1 MADATL
7 TAQLV
12 LDTRNFYNSLRSA
25 ESDASKFTSRIETS
39 VSKTSNTF
47 TNLGKSMQQGFKDTS
62 TAATTFNTTLGK
74 TERGFT
80 SLSNKFQSVNKN
92 ISTGFKDTVLTAGMF
107 GTTLRKTEDELPR
120 LANTV
125 ANASKSM
132 SGGLKEGAVNAA
144 ILASSF
150 TKVGV
155 AGEAA
160 MVKTAVAAKETSAS
174 LSMVDKLL
182 IAFGAISGVKTVSS
196 EGEDFVKRRAAMKL
210 QAEMLNKQGILTF
223 DLPSDATSKATQ
235 SASSLASGWQ
245 KLIEKGTSL
254 GGVVGSVVKFLGSIP
269 GPTMVAAAAI
279 AFLALSWDQAK
290 KGFEASRIDT
300 MFKNSAE
307 AVGKDAEQ
315 LAKRLDKAFG
325 GAVEETEIKFAALRG
340 NLINMSDDAMVNFAE
355 ASKTAAK
362 LSGQNA
368 AEIFRGFIEGS
379 MSMRVRALVQL
390 KTFNQD
396 ELTILQ
402 ESVKNHKL
410 TQEELSRIVKA
421 RTSEWEK
428 ALNAPE
434 KSFKKL
440 TKSFSEFWE
449 NVFQKPLGDLF
460 TPVASVLSDI
470 LRLVTPVFGGL
481 FQGLSKLFSYPFKKL
496 AEVFT
501 SITEKILE
509 MGNALKEWLGGVW
522 EDFVTKLED
531 MYYKVKGWIF
541 GEQVREGAPKG
552 DPQSH
557 EEVPES
563 TLLIRE
569 KWQENYDTQM
579 KVESVSIRIN
589 KLQGQ
594 QKLALEAIN
603 SLIERGYDKYVGQ
616 EERLKIQWFYE
627 EQILKAKIEQ
637 AQEEAK
643 KVPEAEAGAKATAD
657 AKVAIAKQ
665 ELETARKKY
674 MQDKEIA
681 KFDSTFVKTAKEKYE
696 QAAGILKVEKE
707 RIEMLNTFNEEQL
720 QNQITLGLKD
730 ELDLVKQKFQYEIDS
745 LQVQEKQIQNQ
756 LDNTPLREQRIE
768 LEAQIKLLEEKGIK
782 LFSQMKDNTAMATRN
797 AKLALGGYAA
807 LNQQLI
813 EIENARKRD
822 LDLFMKKY
830 PQYVKDIEMRAQE
843 QRESALSSYYEL
855 VIKYN
860 RNIQDMW
867 NNTGRLMVLQT
878 RNIWQTTSQLIQ
890 DTFSNLR
897 STIQDA
903 LFGWMVNEGDD
914 LKGYINKFARSM
926 AASLSASIAEDLDT
940 MLKEFVFGKKV
951 DMAIKAQNVYV
962 NGMPIGGYQGEEK
975 KGLADKLKEMFGLDT
990 STGENEIPPQD
1001 TVLDKVANSIEDT
1014 WTEIIDWWDS
1024 LDVTADLQGVE
1035 LSINNAFSIVSSM
1048 LTAMVEKIVSD
1059 QGGFGSM
1066 FSGFGGGF
1074 DLFEMFGGGSGMF
1087 FHQGGVVGSTNV
1099 PRKRVNPLLFMG
1111 APRLHSGLMPGEYP
1125 AVLQQGETVVPRG
1138 GFAGQQ
1144 TVVYNIYANDSKS
1157 FSESMRENRAII
1169 HKEVVNG
1176 LRDNKT
1182 RHDMNRFLG
1191 RR

>member
-74 TERGFT
+74 TEQGFT
-80 SLSNKFQSVNKN
+80 SLSNKFQSV
-92 ISTGFKDTVLTAGMF
+92 
-107 GTTLRKTEDELPR
+107 
-120 LANTV
+120 
-125 ANASKSM
+125 
-132 SGGLKEGAVNAA
+132 
-144 ILASSF
+144 F
-150 TKVGV
+150 TKAGV
-155 AGEAA
+155 AGSSISGLSAGFDKLKGVALGAGGVIGGISKALSSIGGPA
-160 MVKTAVAAKETSAS
+160 MVAVAA
-174 LSMVDKLL
+174 
-182 IAFGAISGVKTVSS
+182 IGALV
-196 EGEDFVKRRAAMKL
+196 FA
-210 QAEMLNKQGILTF
+210 
-223 DLPSDATSKATQ
+223 
-235 SASSLASGWQ
+235 
-245 KLIEKGTSL
+245 
-254 GGVVGSVVKFLGSIP
+254 
-269 GPTMVAAAAI
+269 
-279 AFLALSWDQAK
+279 WDQAQ

-307 AVGKDAEQ
+307 IIGRDADK
-315 LAKRLDKAFG
+315 LSARLSNAMGATVEDTEMKFVALKA
-325 GAVEETEIKFAALRG
+325 
-340 NLINMSDDAMVNFAE
+340 NLIGMSEDSLVKFAE
-355 ASKTAAK
+355 AAKTAATVTGESATEM
-362 LSGQNA
+362 L
-368 AEIFRGFIEGS
+368 RGFIQTS
-379 MSMRVRALVQL
+379 MTMRVRAVAQL
-390 KTFNQD
+390 GMFSQD

-410 TQEELSRIVKA
+410 TQDELSDIINSRSKEWKIALDAPRYLFKELGVAFSKFWEELV
-421 RTSEWEK
+421 
-428 ALNAPE
+428 
-434 KSFKKL
+434 
-440 TKSFSEFWE
+440 
-449 NVFQKPLGDLF
+449 QKPLGGLLSPFVEMLIDALNLLRKLGPEVQTVF
-460 TPVASVLSDI
+460 STIGEVVSKLYGAFKELISMVRNFISSVFEKLVEKIKWVISVLPKGSESIPEEYGPD
-470 LRLVTPVFGGL
+470 TA
-481 FQGLSKLFSYPFKKL
+481 SENAKKL
-496 AEVFT
+496 AKQRELDRQ
-501 SITEKILE
+501 K
-509 MGNALKEWLGGVW
+509 KETQ
-522 EDFVTKLED
+522 DKL
-531 MYYKVKGWIF
+531 
-541 GEQVREGAPKG
+541 Q
-552 DPQSH
+552 
-557 EEVPES
+557 
-563 TLLIRE
+563 E
-569 KWQENYDTQM
+569 KWQQNYDTQM
-579 KVESVSIRIN
+579 KVESVAIRIN

-594 QKLALEAIN
+594 QKVALESIN
-603 SLIERGYDKYVGQ
+603 ILTERGYDKYVAQ
-616 EERLKIQWFYE
+616 EERLKVQWKYE

-637 AQEEAK
+637 AAAEAK

-665 ELETARKKY
+665 ELETARQKHRL
-674 MQDKEIA
+674 DVIA
-681 KFDSTFVKTAKEKYE
+681 TEFDRTFVKSAREKYE
-696 QAAGILKVEKE
+696 QAAGLLKVEKE
-707 RIEMLNTFNEEQL
+707 RIDILNSFNEEQL

-745 LQVQEKQIQNQ
+745 LQVQEKQIKNQ
-756 LDNTPLREQRIE
+756 LDNTQLTREQRIE

-782 LFSQMKDNTAMATRN
+782 LFSQMKDNTAIATRN

-822 LDLFMKKY
+822 LEKY

-926 AASLSASIAEDLDT
+926 AASLSASIAEDIDT

-1001 TVLDKVANSIEDT
+1001 TALDKVANSIEDT
-1014 WTEIIDWWDS
+1014 WTEITDWWDS
-1024 LDVTADLQGVE
+1024 LDVTDALQGVE

-1048 LTAMVEKIVSD
+1048 LTAMVEKIVSN
-1059 QGGFGSM
+1059 QGGFGSMFSGFGSM

-1074 DLFEMFGGGSGMF
+1074 DLFELFGGGSGMF
-1087 FHQGGVVGSTNV
+1087 FHQGGVVGTTNV
-1099 PRKRVNPLLFMG
+1099 PRKRVNPLLFFG
-1111 APRLHSGLMPGEYP
+1111 APRLHGGLMPGEYP

>member
-25 ESDASKFTSRIETS
+25 ESDASRFTSRIETS

-74 TERGFT
+74 TEQGFT

-92 ISTGFKDTVLTAGMF
+92 ISTGFKDTVLAGSSIS
-107 GTTLRKTEDELPR
+107 GL
-120 LANTV
+120 LAV
-125 ANASKSM
+125 FDKLKGAALGAGGVIGGISKALS
-132 SGGLKEGAVNAA
+132 SIGGP
-144 ILASSF
+144 
-150 TKVGV
+150 
-155 AGEAA
+155 A
-160 MVKTAVAAKETSAS
+160 MVAVAA
-174 LSMVDKLL
+174 
-182 IAFGAISGVKTVSS
+182 IGAFVFA
-196 EGEDFVKRRAAMKL
+196 
-210 QAEMLNKQGILTF
+210 
-223 DLPSDATSKATQ
+223 
-235 SASSLASGWQ
+235 
-245 KLIEKGTSL
+245 
-254 GGVVGSVVKFLGSIP
+254 
-269 GPTMVAAAAI
+269 
-279 AFLALSWDQAK
+279 WDQAQ

-307 AVGKDAEQ
+307 IIGRDADK
-315 LAKRLDKAFG
+315 LSARLSNAMGATVEDTEMKFVALKA
-325 GAVEETEIKFAALRG
+325 
-340 NLINMSDDAMVNFAE
+340 NLIGMSEDSLVKFAE
-355 ASKTAAK
+355 AAKTAATVTGESATEM
-362 LSGQNA
+362 L
-368 AEIFRGFIEGS
+368 RGFIQTS
-379 MSMRVRALVQL
+379 MTMRVRAVAQL
-390 KTFNQD
+390 GMFSQD

-410 TQEELSRIVKA
+410 TQDELSDIINSRSKEWKIALDAPRYLFKELDVAFSKFWEELV
-421 RTSEWEK
+421 
-428 ALNAPE
+428 
-434 KSFKKL
+434 
-440 TKSFSEFWE
+440 
-449 NVFQKPLGDLF
+449 QKPLGGLLSPFVEMLIDALNLLRKLGPEVQTVF
-460 TPVASVLSDI
+460 STIGEVVSKLYGAFKELISMVRNFISSVFEKLVEKIKWVISVLPKGSESIPEEYGPD
-470 LRLVTPVFGGL
+470 TA
-481 FQGLSKLFSYPFKKL
+481 SENAKKL
-496 AEVFT
+496 AKQRELDRQ
-501 SITEKILE
+501 K
-509 MGNALKEWLGGVW
+509 KETQ
-522 EDFVTKLED
+522 DKL
-531 MYYKVKGWIF
+531 
-541 GEQVREGAPKG
+541 Q
-552 DPQSH
+552 
-557 EEVPES
+557 
-563 TLLIRE
+563 E
-569 KWQENYDTQM
+569 KWQQNYDTQM
-579 KVESVSIRIN
+579 KVESVAIRIN

-594 QKLALEAIN
+594 QKVALESIN
-603 SLIERGYDKYVGQ
+603 ILTGRGYDKYEAQV
-616 EERLKIQWFYE
+616 EKVKIQWQYE

-637 AQEEAK
+637 AAAEAK

-665 ELETARKKY
+665 ELETARQKHRL
-674 MQDKEIA
+674 DVIA
-681 KFDSTFVKTAKEKYE
+681 TEFDRTFVKSAREKYE
-696 QAAGILKVEKE
+696 QAAGLLKVEKE
-707 RIEMLNTFNEEQL
+707 RIDILNSFNEEQL

-745 LQVQEKQIQNQ
+745 LQVQEKQIKNQ
-756 LDNTPLREQRIE
+756 LDNTQLTREQRIE

-782 LFSQMKDNTAMATRN
+782 LFSQMKDNTAIATRN

-822 LDLFMKKY
+822 LEKY

-926 AASLSASIAEDLDT
+926 AASLSASIAEDIDT

-1001 TVLDKVANSIEDT
+1001 TALDKVANSIEDT
-1014 WTEIIDWWDS
+1014 WTEITDWWDS
-1024 LDVTADLQGVE
+1024 LDVTDALQGVE

-1048 LTAMVEKIVSD
+1048 LTAMVEKIVSN
-1059 QGGFGSM
+1059 QGGFGSMFSGFGSM

-1074 DLFEMFGGGSGMF
+1074 DLFELFGGGSGMF
-1087 FHQGGVVGSTNV
+1087 FHQGGVVGTTNV
-1099 PRKRVNPLLFMG
+1099 PRKRVNPLLFFG
-1111 APRLHSGLMPGEYP
+1111 APRLHGGLMPGEYP

-1191 RR
+1191 RK

>member
-47 TNLGKSMQQGFKDTS
+47 TNLWKSMQQGFKDTS

-80 SLSNKFQSVNKN
+80 SLSNKFQSV
-92 ISTGFKDTVLTAGMF
+92 
-107 GTTLRKTEDELPR
+107 
-120 LANTV
+120 
-125 ANASKSM
+125 
-132 SGGLKEGAVNAA
+132 
-144 ILASSF
+144 F
-150 TKVGV
+150 TKAGV
-155 AGEAA
+155 AGSSISGLSAVFDKLKGVALGAGGVIGEISKALSSIGGPA
-160 MVKTAVAAKETSAS
+160 MIAVAA
-174 LSMVDKLL
+174 
-182 IAFGAISGVKTVSS
+182 IGALV
-196 EGEDFVKRRAAMKL
+196 FA
-210 QAEMLNKQGILTF
+210 
-223 DLPSDATSKATQ
+223 
-235 SASSLASGWQ
+235 
-245 KLIEKGTSL
+245 
-254 GGVVGSVVKFLGSIP
+254 
-269 GPTMVAAAAI
+269 
-279 AFLALSWDQAK
+279 WDQAK

-307 AVGKDAEQ
+307 IIGRDADK
-315 LAKRLDKAFG
+315 LSARLSRAMGATVEDTEMKFVALKA
-325 GAVEETEIKFAALRG
+325 
-340 NLINMSDDAMVNFAE
+340 NLIGMSEDSLVKFAE
-355 ASKTAAK
+355 AAKTAATVTGESATEM
-362 LSGQNA
+362 L
-368 AEIFRGFIEGS
+368 RGFIQTS
-379 MSMRVRALVQL
+379 MTMRVRAVAQL
-390 KTFNQD
+390 GMFSQD

-410 TQEELSRIVKA
+410 TQDELSDIINSRSK
-421 RTSEWEK
+421 EWK
-428 ALNAPE
+428 IALDAPRNL
-434 KSFKKL
+434 FIL
-440 TKSFSEFWE
+440 LGVAFSEFWE
-449 NVFQKPLGDLF
+449 ELIQKPLGGLLSPFVEMLIDALNLLRKLGPVVQTVFSTIGEVVSKLYGAFKELISMVSDF
-460 TPVASVLSDI
+460 TSSVFEKLVEKIKWVISVLPKGSESIPEETGPD
-470 LRLVTPVFGGL
+470 TAFENA
-481 FQGLSKLFSYPFKKL
+481 KKL
-496 AEVFT
+496 AKQRELDRQ
-501 SITEKILE
+501 K
-509 MGNALKEWLGGVW
+509 KETQ
-522 EDFVTKLED
+522 DKL
-531 MYYKVKGWIF
+531 
-541 GEQVREGAPKG
+541 Q
-552 DPQSH
+552 
-557 EEVPES
+557 
-563 TLLIRE
+563 E
-569 KWQENYDTQM
+569 KWQQNYNTQM
-579 KVESVSIRIN
+579 EVESVAIRIN

-594 QKLALEAIN
+594 QKVALESIN
-603 SLIERGYDKYVGQ
+603 ILTERGYDKYVAQ
-616 EERLKIQWFYE
+616 EERLKVQWKYE

-637 AQEEAK
+637 AAAEAK

-665 ELETARKKY
+665 ELETARQKHRL
-674 MQDKEIA
+674 DVIA
-681 KFDSTFVKTAKEKYE
+681 TEFDRTFVKSAREKYE
-696 QAAGILKVEKE
+696 QAAGLLKVEKE
-707 RIEMLNTFNEEQL
+707 RIDILNSFNEEQL

-745 LQVQEKQIQNQ
+745 LQVQEKQIKNQ
-756 LDNTPLREQRIE
+756 LDNTQLTREQRIE

-782 LFSQMKDNTAMATRN
+782 LFSQMKDNTAIATRN

-822 LDLFMKKY
+822 LEVYSKKY

-1014 WTEIIDWWDS
+1014 WTEITDWWDS
-1024 LDVTADLQGVE
+1024 LDVTDALQGVE

-1048 LTAMVEKIVSD
+1048 LTAMIEKIVSD
-1059 QGGFGSM
+1059 QGGFSSM
-1066 FSGFGGGF
+1066 FSGFGGGGF
-1074 DLFEMFGGGSGMF
+1074 DLFELFGGGSGMF
-1087 FHQGGVVGSTNV
+1087 FHQGGVVGTTNV
-1099 PRKRVNPLLFMG
+1099 PRKRVNPLLFFG
-1111 APRLHSGLMPGEYP
+1111 APRLHGGLMPGEYP

>member
-107 GTTLRKTEDELPR
+107 GTTLRKTEAVFD
-120 LANTV
+120 
-125 ANASKSM
+125 K
-132 SGGLKEGAVNAA
+132 LK
-144 ILASSF
+144 
-150 TKVGV
+150 GV
-155 AGEAA
+155 ALGAGGAIGGISKALSSIGGPA
-160 MVKTAVAAKETSAS
+160 MTAVAA
-174 LSMVDKLL
+174 
-182 IAFGAISGVKTVSS
+182 IGALV
-196 EGEDFVKRRAAMKL
+196 
-210 QAEMLNKQGILTF
+210 
-223 DLPSDATSKATQ
+223 
-235 SASSLASGWQ
+235 LA
-245 KLIEKGTSL
+245 
-254 GGVVGSVVKFLGSIP
+254 
-269 GPTMVAAAAI
+269 
-279 AFLALSWDQAK
+279 WDQAK

-325 GAVEETEIKFAALRG
+325 GVVEETEIKFAALRG

-379 MSMRVRALVQL
+379 MSMRVRALVQF

-410 TQEELSRIVKA
+410 TEEELSRIVKA
-421 RTSEWEK
+421 RKSEWEK

-434 KSFKKL
+434 NSFEKL

-449 NVFQKPLGDLF
+449 NVVQKPLGDLF
-460 TPVASVLSDI
+460 TPLASVLSDI
-470 LRLVTPVFGGL
+470 LRLVTPVFGGII
-481 FQGLSKLFSYPFKKL
+481 QGLSKLLFFPIKKL

-552 DPQSH
+552 HPQSH

-579 KVESVSIRIN
+579 KVESASIRIN

-603 SLIERGYDKYVGQ
+603 SLVERGYDKYVAQ
-616 EERLKIQWFYE
+616 EERLKVQWKYE

-657 AKVAIAKQ
+657 AKVQIAKQ
-665 ELETARKKY
+665 ELETARQKY
-674 MQDKEIA
+674 KQDIEIA
-681 KFDSTFVKTAKEKYE
+681 KFDSNFVKTAREKYE

-745 LQVQEKQIQNQ
+745 LQVQKKQIQNQ
-756 LDNTPLREQRIE
+756 LDNTPHLREQRIE

-782 LFSQMKDNTAMATRN
+782 LFAQMKDNTAMAIRN

-822 LDLFMKKY
+822 LDLFSRKY

>member
-74 TERGFT
+74 TEQGFT

-125 ANASKSM
+125 ANSSKKM
-132 SGGLKEGAVNAA
+132 SSGLAEGAVNAS
-144 ILASSF
+144 ILASTF
-150 TKVGV
+150 TKAGV

-160 MVKTAVAAKETSAS
+160 MVKTTVAAKEAGAALT
-174 LSMVDKLL
+174 LTDKLL
-182 IAFGAISGVKTVSS
+182 ILLGAGGGIGQGGKGIQKTGQEIREEWKFRLAKDIDSGSKSAGSSISGLSAVF
-196 EGEDFVKRRAAMKL
+196 DKL
-210 QAEMLNKQGILTF
+210 KGVALGAGGVIGGI
-223 DLPSDATSKATQ
+223 SKAL
-235 SASSLASGWQ
+235 SS
-245 KLIEKGTSL
+245 I
-254 GGVVGSVVKFLGSIP
+254 GGPAMIA
-269 GPTMVAAAAI
+269 VAAI
-279 AFLALSWDQAK
+279 GALVFAWDQAK

-307 AVGKDAEQ
+307 IIGRDADK
-315 LAKRLDKAFG
+315 LSARLSRAMGATVEDTEMKFVALKA
-325 GAVEETEIKFAALRG
+325 
-340 NLINMSDDAMVNFAE
+340 NLIGMSEDSLVKFAE
-355 ASKTAAK
+355 AAKTAATVTGESATEM
-362 LSGQNA
+362 L
-368 AEIFRGFIEGS
+368 RGFIQTS
-379 MSMRVRALVQL
+379 MTMRVRAVAQL
-390 KTFNQD
+390 GMFSQD

-410 TQEELSRIVKA
+410 TQDELSDIINSRSKEWKIALDAPRNLFILLDVAFSKFWEELI
-421 RTSEWEK
+421 
-428 ALNAPE
+428 
-434 KSFKKL
+434 
-440 TKSFSEFWE
+440 
-449 NVFQKPLGDLF
+449 QKPLGGLLSPFVEILIDALNLLRKLGPVVQTVFSTIGEVVSKLYGAFKELISMVKNF
-460 TPVASVLSDI
+460 TSRVFEKLVEKIKWVISVLPKGSESIPEEYGPD
-470 LRLVTPVFGGL
+470 TAFENA
-481 FQGLSKLFSYPFKKL
+481 KKL
-496 AEVFT
+496 AKQRELDRQ
-501 SITEKILE
+501 K
-509 MGNALKEWLGGVW
+509 KE
-522 EDFVTKLED
+522 T
-531 MYYKVKGWIF
+531 
-541 GEQVREGAPKG
+541 QV
-552 DPQSH
+552 Q
-557 EEVPES
+557 
-563 TLLIRE
+563 LQE
-569 KWQENYDTQM
+569 KWQQNYNTQM
-579 KVESVSIRIN
+579 EVESVAIRIN

-594 QKLALEAIN
+594 QKVALESIN
-603 SLIERGYDKYVGQ
+603 ILTERGYDKYVAQ
-616 EERLKIQWFYE
+616 EERLKVQWKYE

-637 AQEEAK
+637 AAAEAK

-665 ELETARKKY
+665 ELETARQKHRL
-674 MQDKEIA
+674 DVIA
-681 KFDSTFVKTAKEKYE
+681 TEFDRTFVKSAREKYE
-696 QAAGILKVEKE
+696 QAAGLLKVEKE
-707 RIEMLNTFNEEQL
+707 RIDILNSFNEEQL

-745 LQVQEKQIQNQ
+745 LQVQEKQIKNQ
-756 LDNTPLREQRIE
+756 LDNTQLTREQRIE

-782 LFSQMKDNTAMATRN
+782 LFSQMKDNTAIATRN

-822 LDLFMKKY
+822 LDLFSRKY

-1111 APRLHSGLMPGEYP
+1111 APRLHNGLMPGEYP

-1157 FSESMRENRAII
+1157 FSESMRENRATI
-1169 HKEVVNG
+1169 HKEVLNG

-1182 RHDMNRFLG
+1182 RHDFNRFLG
-1191 RR
+1191 RK

>member
-74 TERGFT
+74 TEQGFT
-80 SLSNKFQSVNKN
+80 SLSNKFQSV
-92 ISTGFKDTVLTAGMF
+92 
-107 GTTLRKTEDELPR
+107 
-120 LANTV
+120 
-125 ANASKSM
+125 
-132 SGGLKEGAVNAA
+132 
-144 ILASSF
+144 F
-150 TKVGV
+150 TKAGV
-155 AGEAA
+155 AGSSISGLSAVFDKLKGVALGAGGVIGGISKALSSIGGPA
-160 MVKTAVAAKETSAS
+160 MIAVAA
-174 LSMVDKLL
+174 
-182 IAFGAISGVKTVSS
+182 IGALV
-196 EGEDFVKRRAAMKL
+196 FA
-210 QAEMLNKQGILTF
+210 
-223 DLPSDATSKATQ
+223 
-235 SASSLASGWQ
+235 
-245 KLIEKGTSL
+245 
-254 GGVVGSVVKFLGSIP
+254 
-269 GPTMVAAAAI
+269 
-279 AFLALSWDQAK
+279 WDQAE

-307 AVGKDAEQ
+307 IIGRDADK
-315 LAKRLDKAFG
+315 LSARLSGAMGATVEDTEMKFVALKA
-325 GAVEETEIKFAALRG
+325 
-340 NLINMSDDAMVNFAE
+340 NLIGMSEDSLVKFAE
-355 ASKTAAK
+355 AAKTAATVTGESATEM
-362 LSGQNA
+362 L
-368 AEIFRGFIEGS
+368 RGFIQTS
-379 MSMRVRALVQL
+379 MTMRVRAVAQL
-390 KTFNQD
+390 GMFSQD

-410 TQEELSRIVKA
+410 TQDELSDIINSRSKEWKIALDAPRYLFKELGVAFSKFWEELI
-421 RTSEWEK
+421 
-428 ALNAPE
+428 
-434 KSFKKL
+434 
-440 TKSFSEFWE
+440 
-449 NVFQKPLGDLF
+449 QKPLGGLLSPFVEMLIDALNLLRKLGPEVQTVFSTIGEVVSKLYGAFKELISMVRNF
-460 TPVASVLSDI
+460 TSSVFEKLVEKIKWVISVLPKGSESIPEEYGPD
-470 LRLVTPVFGGL
+470 TA
-481 FQGLSKLFSYPFKKL
+481 SENAKKL
-496 AEVFT
+496 AKQRELDRQ
-501 SITEKILE
+501 K
-509 MGNALKEWLGGVW
+509 KETQ
-522 EDFVTKLED
+522 DKL
-531 MYYKVKGWIF
+531 
-541 GEQVREGAPKG
+541 Q
-552 DPQSH
+552 
-557 EEVPES
+557 
-563 TLLIRE
+563 E
-569 KWQENYDTQM
+569 KWQQNYDTQM
-579 KVESVSIRIN
+579 EVESVAIRIN

-594 QKLALEAIN
+594 QKVALESIN
-603 SLIERGYDKYVGQ
+603 ILTERGYDKYEAQV
-616 EERLKIQWFYE
+616 EKVKIQWQYE

-637 AQEEAK
+637 AAAEAK

-665 ELETARKKY
+665 ELETARQKHRL
-674 MQDKEIA
+674 DVIA
-681 KFDSTFVKTAKEKYE
+681 TEFDRTFVKSAREKYE
-696 QAAGILKVEKE
+696 QAAGLLKVEKE
-707 RIEMLNTFNEEQL
+707 RIDILNSFNEEQL

-745 LQVQEKQIQNQ
+745 LQVQEKQIKNQ
-756 LDNTPLREQRIE
+756 LDNTQLTREQRIE

-782 LFSQMKDNTAMATRN
+782 LFSQMKDNTAIATRN

-822 LDLFMKKY
+822 LEKY

-926 AASLSASIAEDLDT
+926 AASLSASIAEDIDT

-1001 TVLDKVANSIEDT
+1001 TALDKVANSIEDT

-1024 LDVTADLQGVE
+1024 LDVTDALQGVE

-1074 DLFEMFGGGSGMF
+1074 DLFELFGGGSGMF
-1087 FHQGGVVGSTNV
+1087 FHQGGVVGTTNV
-1099 PRKRVNPLLFMG
+1099 PRKRVNPLLFFG
-1111 APRLHSGLMPGEYP
+1111 APRLHGGLMPGEYP